1 MKTAISYLRFS
12 SRRQSANDSYRRQI
26 EATERFCKKNNLVL
40 SERLEDLG
48 ISAWKG
54 KNLSDE
60 SALGGFLKLVESGK
74 VPKSTVLICENL
86 DRLSRASIL
95 DALGLFSS
103 ILKKGVEI
111 VTSMDGKWYSEKSIT
126 ENPTDLMISIIYLT
140 RGNNESEVKSQ
151 RVGESWIQR
160 RNQIKNGEF
169 AKFHCPS
176 WLRHDGKQYELIK
189 ENAATIKL
197 IFDLYLKGLGVYS
210 LIKELNN
217 RKIKSFTKSG
227 EWKPIFIH
235 RLLQNPAV
243 IGTCESVSPP
253 AKNYYPAAISEDVFY
268 KALSQRQQNQ
278 NFKGKTGSKQINIFG
293 GICKCHKCGGNMVKY
308 SCKDRRTA
316 KKYEFLICSKAKV
329 GECKYE
335 FTNFENFSYS
345 FRSVMELTDFAS
357 FITPAAHGKDNSEVI
372 RGKLV
377 ALQKT
382 IERVSNAIV
391 ETDSQSLIQRLKLLE
406 IERKQLETQ
415 YDQEKVAVMAKTDA
429 AKDFRSI
436 VFHLH
441 TRMKNN
447 EFRLQLR
454 TFIRRHIERIVVRA
468 NGYQVI
474 FKNHS
479 KQIGVN
485 LSDKDFELVVAGEQ
499 MRCEYEDFRYR
510 PN

>member
-1 MKTAISYLRFS
+1 MKTAISYLRYS
-12 SRRQSANDSYRRQI
+12 SRKQSTNDSYRRQL
-26 EATERFCKKNNLVL
+26 EATEEFCKENNLVL

-86 DRLSRASIL
+86 DRLSRANIL
-95 DALGLFSS
+95 DALALFTS
-103 ILKKGVEI
+103 ILKSGIEI
-111 VTSMDGKWYSEKSIT
+111 VTSMDGKWYSKKSIS
-126 ENPTDLMISIIYLT
+126 ESPTDLMISIIYLT
-140 RGNNESEVKSQ
+140 RGNNESEVKSE
-151 RVGESWIQR
+151 RVGKSWLR
-160 RNQIKNGEF
+160 RHNQIKNGEF

-176 WLRHDGKQYELIK
+176 WLKHDGKKYELIK
-189 ENAATIKL
+189 DNAITVRL
-197 IFDLYLKGLGVYS
+197 IFDLYLKGFGVYS
-210 LIKELNN
+210 LIQELNK

-227 EWKPIFIH
+227 AWKPIFIH

-243 IGTCESVSPP
+243 IGTCETVVP
-253 AKNYYPAAISEDVFY
+253 AALNYYPAVVSEDVFY

-278 NFKGKTGSKQINIFG
+278 NYKGKTGSKQINIFG

-308 SCKDRRTA
+308 SCKDKRTA

-329 GECKYE
+329 GACEYE
-335 FTNFENFSYS
+335 FTNFDNFSYS

-357 FITPAAHGKDNSEVI
+357 FITPATEGKDNSEVI
-372 RGKLV
+372 RGKIV

-406 IERKQLETQ
+406 IERKQLEAQ
-415 YDQEKVAVMAKTDA
+415 YDQEKLAVMAKTDA
-429 AKDFRSI
+429 VKDFRSI
-436 VFHLH
+436 VFQLH
-441 TRMKNN
+441 TRMKNA
-447 EFRLQLR
+447 EFRMQLR
-454 TFIRRHIERIVVRA
+454 NFIRRHIERIVVKA
-468 NGYQVI
+468 KGYQVI

-479 KQIGVN
+479 KRIGVN
-485 LSDKDFELVVAGEQ
+485 LNEKDFELIVAGEQ
-499 MRCEYEDFRYR
+499 MRCDYADYRYR
-510 PN
+510 PS